1 MRWQWI
7 DRIESFEP
15 WRAARALKAL
25 SFEECALAR
34 IVGRQ
39 RDFPE
44 SLVLASC
51 LELVR
56 LFVAAS
62 SGFTRS
68 CTLAAID
75 RFAFERVRGPGG
87 ILQLSA
93 EVCARDE
100 RALSAVCRVSCA
112 GRAAGEGTLEVS
124 LCSLAE
130 VADPELVAAMW
141 RERGGGGT

>member
-39 RDFPE
+39 CDFPE

-56 LFVAAS
+56 LLVAVS

-68 CTLAAID
+68 CTLAAVD
-75 RFAFERVRGPGG
+75 RFAFERVGGPGG
-87 ILQLSA
+87 VLQLSA
-93 EVCARDE
+93 EVRARDE
-100 RALSAVCRVSCA
+100 HALSAGCRVSCA
-112 GRAAGEGTLEVS
+112 GRSVGEGMLEVS
-124 LCSLAE
+124 LHPMADF
-130 VADPELVAAMW
+130 ADPELVAAMW
-141 RERGGGGT
+141 RERGGGT